1 MLLKALREG
10 LGRLIVFINFV
21 TRPRPMQRSEEEQAR
36 VNEEASSLTL
46 YQFYACPFCVRT
58 RRAIHRLNLPIET
71 RDAQNDPVDRQALK
85 DGGGKIKVPCLRI
98 EEAGETRWMYESR
111 DIIAYLEDRF
121 GAQA

>member
-85 DGGGKIKVPCLRI
+85 DGGGEIKVPCLRI

>member
-58 RRAIHRLNLPIET
+58 RRAVHRLNLPIET
-71 RDAQNDPVDRQALK
+71 RDAQNDPADRQALK
-85 DGGGKIKVPCLRI
+85 DGGGEIKVPCLRI

>member
-85 DGGGKIKVPCLRI
+85 DGGGEIKVPCLRI
-98 EEAGETRWMYESR
+98 EEAGETRWMYESM

>member
-21 TRPRPMQRSEEEQAR
+21 TRPRPMQRSEEAQAR

-85 DGGGKIKVPCLRI
+85 EGGGEIKVPCLRI
-98 EEAGETRWMYESR
+98 EEAGETRWMYESM

>member
-10 LGRLIVFINFV
+10 LGRLIVFINFL
-21 TRPRPMQRSEEEQAR
+21 TRPRPMQRSEEAQAR

-85 DGGGKIKVPCLRI
+85 EGGGEIKVPCLRI
-98 EEAGETRWMYESR
+98 EEAGETRWMYESM
-111 DIIAYLEDRF
+111 DIISYLEDRF
-121 GAQA
+121 GAKA

>member
-85 DGGGKIKVPCLRI
+85 DGGGEIKVPCLRI
-98 EEAGETRWMYESR
+98 EEAGETRWMYESM

-121 GAQA
+121 GEQA

>member
-21 TRPRPMQRSEEEQAR
+21 TRPRPMQRSEEAQAR

-85 DGGGKIKVPCLRI
+85 EGGGEIKVPCLRI
-98 EEAGETRWMYESR
+98 EEAGETRWMYESM
-111 DIIAYLEDRF
+111 DIISYLEDRF
-121 GAQA
+121 GAKA

>member
-21 TRPRPMQRSEEEQAR
+21 TRPRPMQRSEEAQSR
-36 VNEEASSLTL
+36 VNDEASSLTL

-71 RDAQNDPVDRQALK
+71 RDAQNNPIDRQALK
-85 DGGGKIKVPCLRI
+85 DGGGEIKVPCLRI
-98 EEAGETRWMYESR
+98 EEAGETRWMYESM
-111 DIIAYLEDRF
+111 DIIAYLEERF
-121 GAQA
+121 GTQV

>member
-46 YQFYACPFCVRT
+46 YQFDACPFCVRT
-58 RRAIHRLNLPIET
+58 RRAIYRLNLPIET

-85 DGGGKIKVPCLRI
+85 DGGGEIKVPCLRI